1 MVWIKCVLRA
11 LHFGVFKTWE
21 SLEHLL
27 PVACACSQV
36 TKTVSVGIWTGQM
49 LVNVECSGRMN
60 RGLFVKTFVRREML
74 GQ

>member
-1 MVWIKCVLRA
+1 MYFVHHWLRA

-21 SLEHLL
+21 SLAHLL
-27 PVACACSQV
+27 PVAYTCSQV

-49 LVNVECSGRMN
+49 LVNLECSGRMN
-60 RGLFVKTFVRREML
+60 RDLFVKTFVRREML